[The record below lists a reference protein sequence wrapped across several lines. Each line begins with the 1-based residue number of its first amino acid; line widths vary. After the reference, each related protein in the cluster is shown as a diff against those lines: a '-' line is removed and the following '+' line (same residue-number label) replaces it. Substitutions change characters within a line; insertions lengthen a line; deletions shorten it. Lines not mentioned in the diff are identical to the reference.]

1 MTRSLRMRTLIGSV
15 LLLAVSAAGPACMS
29 SRAQAQR
36 AVVHSTRT
44 HVHSTQVNRN
54 VNVHVDAHYD
64 RWGHPIARAAAV
76 TATAV
81 AVGTIVASL
90 PPRCTA
96 VVTPNV
102 TYQNCGGV
110 YYKPVYQGTVVQYI
124 VVNQP

>member
-1 MTRSLRMRTLIGSV
+1 MMRSLLTRTLVGSV
-15 LLLAVSAAGPACMS
+15 LLVALSSSAPACTS

-36 AVVHSTRT
+36 VVHSTRT
-44 HVHSTQVNRN
+44 QVHSTQVNRN

-64 RWGHPIARAAAV
+64 RWGHPVARAAAV

-90 PPRCTA
+90 PPKCTA

-110 YYKPVYQGTVVQYI
+110 YYKPVYQGTTIQYI